1 MPRTDLVKKADM
13 KNIFLTLFLTIGL
26 TSVGQNYIDYYNL
39 ANEAEYQIIDGGNL
53 AEAKKTLVA
62 LDKKYGRLL
71 FKDNFY
77 LGILYYLDNDSIN
90 GNKYFAKYIANYGA
104 PTYELPKFKNCFPQ
118 LTISNRSMVD
128 LEVLQNKIST
138 RFKDTVYFN
147 KTIKSVNDSINYYV
161 ELDQKLLNDS
171 NKINVG
177 IQIPY
182 LNYLKKYG
190 IPKPGIFGE
199 DYMIIFS
206 HITDKNMQKVYK
218 EFLLNEIMK
227 GNACPESYATIVDKD
242 LIETDETMYGTTFI
256 KFSAKTSKEKVIE
269 NRKKIGLSPYY
280 SGPNSYPFC
289 NRKK

>member
-1 MPRTDLVKKADM
+1 M
-13 KNIFLTLFLTIGL
+13 KNILLTLFLTFEL
-26 TSVGQNYIDYYNL
+26 ASVGQNYIDYYNL
-39 ANEAEYQIIDGGNL
+39 ANEAEYQFAEGIDL
-53 AEAKKTLVA
+53 VAAKKTFIS

-90 GNKYFAKYIANYGA
+90 GNKYFAKYIDNYGA
-104 PTYELPKFKNCFPQ
+104 LTYELPKFKKCFPQ
-118 LTISNRSMVD
+118 LTISNKSMAD
-128 LEVLQNKIST
+128 LEALQNKISKL
-138 RFKDTVYFN
+138 FKDTVYFN

-161 ELDQKLLNDS
+161 ELDQRLLNDS
-171 NKINVG
+171 NKINIK

-218 EFLLNEIMK
+218 EFLLNEIMQ
-227 GNACPESYATIVDKD
+227 GNACPESFATIVDKN

-256 KFSAKTSKEKVIE
+256 KFSAKTSKEQVIE
-269 NRKKIGLSPYY
+269 NCKKIGLSPYY
-280 SGPNSYPFC
+280 PGPNSYPFC
-289 NRKK
+289 KRKK